1 MAIFRAGKRIGPFD
15 IRGGISRGDF
25 KSSAYHKTDKDPRF
39 KMQANTDNT
48 IGRFRSVMAA
58 SEGYARAARF
68 AIRVFPPVNLEDQIK
83 ASGSTVYLNGQVQTS
98 NDMSGMNGADAGFA
112 MNSGGKYMNDLL
124 SSYGRQVNINCDTIT
139 MPNKQMQTQS
149 VQYGSEPTRDMVQT
163 HEFPGTIDATFYA
176 DKYLRE
182 RHFFEAWQRMIVGE
196 HTHKANYYDNY
207 IGKMH
212 IYQLGADSEISRDM
226 PTYAIEAME
235 VYPTNIGAIEYGYAR
250 ANEIVKITVSF
261 AFKYWRNMSSTTQ
274 GLSFGKHTQ
283 SPAEIKSRNSGLF
296 GMLPPELQRVGRDV
310 FSQGRTVLNPIGRI
324 FRGKVFPPFT

>member
-1 MAIFRAGKRIGPFD
+1 MAIFRAGKRVGPFD
-15 IRGGISRGDF
+15 IRVGFPRDRSYDRID
-25 KSSAYHKTDKDPRF
+25 YPTDYAR
-39 KMQANTDNT
+39 ANTENT
-48 IGRFRSVMAA
+48 IGRFRAMMGRAEGFARPARFAVRINLPTNLQQLQIASSKVGY
-58 SEGYARAARF
+58 SEGQVDPGLARAAGLQ
-68 AIRVFPPVNLEDQIK
+68 PVAQPDK
-83 ASGSTVYLNGQVQTS
+83 
-98 NDMSGMNGADAGFA
+98 GAVTMAQ
-112 MNSGGKYMNDLL
+112 L
-124 SSYGRQVNINCDTIT
+124 SRQMGEQVNIMCDSIS
-139 MPNKQMQTQS
+139 MPAHDLQTESVKHFGPERQMVT
-149 VQYGSEPTRDMVQT
+149 GHGFT
-163 HEFPGTIDATFYA
+163 GTIGATFYA

-324 FRGKVFPPFT
+324 FGGKVFPPFT